1 MPIFA
6 PFPDNMIG
14 VVPVVCPDCDLTWNR
29 DDLTDEQKQFLIDAT
44 GYHQILTEYQH
55 LQTLDSILRRFPGT
69 RNPLITSKLRK
80 QLYGN
85 DDEVAVASII
95 STADGF
101 HDFLGRS
108 HFEHYGRF
116 SFVYGLVPRRH
127 GCLVPI
133 QTPGLLASIH
143 AATGAWYRSRPQ
155 FASINPRRHRCLAPI
170 QTPKSQ

>member
-1 MPIFA
+1 MEILLLALGQTESFVGKMQMPIFA

-14 VVPVVCPDCDLTWNR
+14 VVPVVCPACDLTWNR

-116 SFVYGLVPRRH
+116 SFVHGLVQRYQDDIASM
-127 GCLVPI
+127 LVTCSHCPNQYAII
-133 QTPGLLASIH
+133 QFDYYMSI
-143 AATGAWYRSRPQ
+143 G
-155 FASINPRRHRCLAPI
+155 
-170 QTPKSQ
+170 